1 MCFIVNIFSVPSNNF
16 YKGQLLAGLLDEGLV
31 QDGLVL
37 PADDLEVPQ
46 PESLPLDDAGEQR
59 GHLLGGDRDVGEAEA
74 VQGLRPD
81 GRSLQ
86 LEDAVHQQR
95 GGDAHELGEPEIYF
109 F

>member
-1 MCFIVNIFSVPSNNF
+1 MCFILNIFSVPSNNF
-16 YKGQLLAGLLDEGLV
+16 YKGQLLTGLLDEGLV

-46 PESLPLDDAGEQR
+46 PEALPLDDAGEQR
-59 GHLLGGDRDVGEAEA
+59 RHLLRADRDVGEAEA
-74 VQGLRPD
+74 VQGLGPD
-81 GRSLQ
+81 GHRLQ

-95 GGDAHELGEPEIYF
+95 GGDAHKLGEAEINF